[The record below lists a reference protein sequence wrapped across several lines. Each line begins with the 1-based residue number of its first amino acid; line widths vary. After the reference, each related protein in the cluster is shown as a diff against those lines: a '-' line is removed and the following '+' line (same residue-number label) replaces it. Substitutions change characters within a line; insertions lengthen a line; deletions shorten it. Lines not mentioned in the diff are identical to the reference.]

1 MYLASVGP
9 PRTPLRRVPGNVV
22 ALGIVSLVTDVSAEM
37 VTAIL
42 PLYLVFGLGLNPLQF
57 GLLDGLYAGAT
68 AVLRLVGGHVAD
80 RWRRLKT
87 VAGVGYALSA
97 ISKLGFL
104 AAGSTVPAI
113 GAVLAIDRAGKGI
126 RTAPRDALIS
136 LSSDP
141 STMGRSFGVHRALD
155 TIGAFLGP
163 LVATLVLWA
172 SLNDYNSVFVTSFA
186 LATCGVILL
195 MTFVRDQSPPPPAFV
210 ASAPARSGS
219 AASAVPV
226 LGLLR
231 DPSFRRCCVWAAAL
245 GLFTIT
251 DSFVYL
257 AVQRRWDIGTSLFP
271 LLPLL
276 PLGTAGTFLLLAVP
290 LGRLGDRIGRWKVF
304 LGGHL
309 ALIVAL
315 LLVCGPIG
323 AWWLVL
329 ALHGVFYAATDG
341 VLPAAVGPL
350 LPENLRASGLAVLQT
365 GQALARMG
373 AAVTVGLLWT
383 LWDLRPALLVFILA
397 LLAVTI
403 AAAIFKPLEVRR

>member
-9 PRTPLRRVPGNVV
+9 LRTPLRRVPGNVV

-113 GAVLAIDRAGKGI
+113 GAVLALDRAGKGI

-141 STMGRSFGVHRALD
+141 STTGRSFGVHRALD

-172 SLNDYNSVFVTSFA
+172 SLDDYNSVFVTSFA

-195 MTFVRDQSPPPPAFV
+195 TAFVRDQSPPA
-210 ASAPARSGS
+210 APTSRALPMLS
-219 AASAVPV
+219 
-226 LGLLR
+226 LLR
-231 DPSFRRCCVWAAAL
+231 DPNFRRCCLWAAAL

-257 AVQRRWDIGTSLFP
+257 AVQRRWDISTSLF
-271 LLPLL
+271 PLL
-276 PLGTAGTFLLLAVP
+276 PLGTAGTFLLLAIP

-309 ALIVAL
+309 ALVMAL
-315 LLVCGPIG
+315 LVVCGPVG

-350 LPENLRASGLAVLQT
+350 LPEHLRASGLAVLQT
-365 GQALARMG
+365 GQALARMA

-383 LWDLRPALLVFILA
+383 LWDLRPALLAFALA
-397 LLAVTI
+397 LLAITI
-403 AAAIFKPLEVRR
+403 AAAILRPLEVRR

>member
-1 MYLASVGP
+1 M
-9 PRTPLRRVPGNVV
+9 
-22 ALGIVSLVTDVSAEM
+22 TDVSAEM

-163 LVATLVLWA
+163 LVAALVLWA

-195 MTFVRDQSPPPPAFV
+195 TAFVRDQSPPAP
-210 ASAPARSGS
+210 SARGLPMLS
-219 AASAVPV
+219 
-226 LGLLR
+226 LLR
-231 DPSFRRCCVWAAAL
+231 DPNFRRCCLWAAAL

-257 AVQRRWDIGTSLFP
+257 AVQRRWDISTSLF
-271 LLPLL
+271 PLL
-276 PLGTAGTFLLLAVP
+276 PLGTAGTFLLLAIP
-290 LGRLGDRIGRWKVF
+290 LGRLGDRVGRWRVF
-304 LGGHL
+304 IGGHL
-309 ALIVAL
+309 ALVVAL
-315 LLVCGPIG
+315 LLVCGPVG

-329 ALHGVFYAATDG
+329 ALHGLFYAATDG

-350 LPENLRASGLAVLQT
+350 LPENFRASGLAVLQT
-365 GQALARMG
+365 GQALARMA

-383 LWDLRPALLVFILA
+383 LSDLRPALLVFTLA
-397 LLAVTI
+397 LLVITI
-403 AAAIFKPLEVRR
+403 AAAVFKPLEVRR

>member
-9 PRTPLRRVPGNVV
+9 LRTPLRRVPGNVV

-80 RWRRLKT
+80 RWGRLKT

-113 GAVLAIDRAGKGI
+113 GAVLAVDRAGKGI

-136 LSSDP
+136 LSSP
-141 STMGRSFGVHRALD
+141 PETMGRSFGVHRALD
-155 TIGAFLGP
+155 TVGAFLGP
-163 LVATLVLWA
+163 LVATAVLWA
-172 SLNDYNSVFVTSFA
+172 SLNDYNSVFVTSFC
-186 LATCGVILL
+186 LAACAVILL
-195 MTFVRDQSPPPPAFV
+195 TTTVRDHTPPPPAPTQLRIF
-210 ASAPARSGS
+210 
-219 AASAVPV
+219 
-226 LGLLR
+226 GLLR
-231 DPSFRRCCVWAAAL
+231 DRDFRRCCVWAAAL

-257 AVQRRWDIGTSLFP
+257 AVQRRWDIATSLF
-271 LLPLL
+271 PLL
-276 PLGTAGTFLLLAVP
+276 PLGTAGTFLVLAIP

-304 LGGHL
+304 LAGHL
-309 ALIVAL
+309 ALILAL
-315 LLVCGPIG
+315 LLICGPTG
-323 AWWLVL
+323 TWWLVL
-329 ALHGVFYAATDG
+329 ALHGTFYAATDG

-350 LPENLRASGLAVLQT
+350 LPEQLRASGLAVLQT
-365 GQALARMG
+365 GQALARMA

-383 LWDLRPALLVFILA
+383 LWDLRPAILAITLA

-403 AAAIFKPLEVRR
+403 AAAILKPLEVRR

>member
-1 MYLASVGP
+1 L
-9 PRTPLRRVPGNVV
+9 

-37 VTAIL
+37 VTAVL

-68 AVLRLVGGHVAD
+68 AVLRLAGGHVAD
-80 RWRRLKT
+80 RWRRLKA

-97 ISKLGFL
+97 LSKLGFL
-104 AAGSTVPAI
+104 AAGSSVPAI
-113 GAVLAIDRAGKGI
+113 GAVLAVDRAGKGI

-141 STMGRSFGVHRALD
+141 ATLGRSFGLHRSLD
-155 TIGAFLGP
+155 TVGAFLGP
-163 LVATLVLWA
+163 LVATFVLWV

-186 LATCGVILL
+186 LATSAVILL
-195 MTFVRDQSPPPPAFV
+195 TTFVRDHNPPPA
-210 ASAPARSGS
+210 APAQRAG
-219 AASAVPV
+219 VGV

-231 DPSFRRCCVWAAAL
+231 DVDFRRSCLWAAAL

-257 AVQRRWDIGTSLFP
+257 AVQRRWDIDAGLF
-271 LLPLL
+271 PLL
-276 PLGTAGTFLLLAVP
+276 PLGTAGTFLVLAIP

-309 ALIVAL
+309 TLVLAL
-315 LLVCGPIG
+315 LLVSGPIG
-323 AWWLVL
+323 SWWLVL
-329 ALHGVFYAATDG
+329 VLHGTFYAATDG

-350 LPENLRASGLAVLQT
+350 LPEQLRASGLAVLQT
-365 GQALARMG
+365 GQALARMA

-383 LWDLRPALLVFILA
+383 LWDLRPTLVAFTLG
-397 LLAVTI
+397 LLAITL
-403 AAAIFKPLEVRR
+403 AAAVFKPLEVRR

>member
-9 PRTPLRRVPGNVV
+9 LRTPLRRVPGNVV

-80 RWRRLKT
+80 RWRRLKA
-87 VAGVGYALSA
+87 VAGIGYALSA

-104 AAGSTVPAI
+104 ASGSTVPAI

-136 LSSDP
+136 LSSAP
-141 STMGRSFGVHRALD
+141 ETMGRSFGVHRTLD
-155 TIGAFLGP
+155 TVGAFLGP
-163 LVATLVLWA
+163 LVATAVLWA
-172 SLNDYNSVFVTSFA
+172 SLGDYNSIFITSFS
-186 LATCGVILL
+186 LATCAVILL
-195 MTFVRDQSPPPPAFV
+195 TTFVRDQTPPSP
-210 ASAPARSGS
+210 APTQL
-219 AASAVPV
+219 PV
-226 LGLLR
+226 FGLLR
-231 DPSFRRCCVWAAAL
+231 DRGFRRCCLWAAGL

-257 AVQRRWDIGTSLFP
+257 AVQRRWDIGTNVF
-271 LLPLL
+271 PLL
-276 PLGTAGTFLLLAVP
+276 PLGTAGTFLLLAIP

-315 LLVCGPIG
+315 LTICGPAG
-323 AWWLVL
+323 TWWLVL
-329 ALHGVFYAATDG
+329 ALHGTFYAATDG

-350 LPENLRASGLAVLQT
+350 LPEHLRASGLAVLQT
-365 GQALARMG
+365 GQALARMA

-383 LWDLRPALLVFILA
+383 LWDLRPALVAITLA

-403 AAAIFKPLEVRR
+403 AAAVFKPLEVRR

>member
-9 PRTPLRRVPGNVV
+9 PRTLLRRVPGNVV

-37 VTAIL
+37 VTAVL

-141 STMGRSFGVHRALD
+141 ATMGRSFGVHRALD

-186 LATCGVILL
+186 LAACGVILL
-195 MTFVRDQSPPPPAFV
+195 TTVVQNHTPSSTLVVR
-210 ASAPARSGS
+210 
-219 AASAVPV
+219 ASAV
-226 LGLLR
+226 GLLK
-231 DPSFRRCCVWAAAL
+231 DSGFRRCCVWAAGL

-257 AVQRRWDIGTSLFP
+257 AVQRRWDISTSLF
-271 LLPLL
+271 PLL
-276 PLGTAGTFLLLAVP
+276 PLGTAGTFLLLAIP
-290 LGRLGDRIGRWKVF
+290 LGRLGDRVGRWKVF
-304 LGGHL
+304 IGGHL
-309 ALIVAL
+309 ALVVAL
-315 LLVCGPIG
+315 LVVCGPVG

-350 LPENLRASGLAVLQT
+350 LPEDLRATGLAVLQT
-365 GQALARMG
+365 GQALARMA

-383 LWDLRPALLVFILA
+383 LWDLRPALLAFTLA

-403 AAAIFKPLEVRR
+403 AAAVFKPLEVRR

>member
-9 PRTPLRRVPGNVV
+9 LRTPLRRVPGNVV

-113 GAVLAIDRAGKGI
+113 GAVLAVDRAGKGI

-155 TIGAFLGP
+155 TVGAFLGP

-195 MTFVRDQSPPPPAFV
+195 AACVRDRPAPV
-210 ASAPARSGS
+210 PASRGLPMLSL
-219 AASAVPV
+219 
-226 LGLLR
+226 LG

-245 GLFTIT
+245 GLFTVT

-257 AVQRRWDIGTSLFP
+257 AVQRRWDISVSLF
-271 LLPLL
+271 PLL
-276 PLGTAGTFLLLAVP
+276 PLGTAGVFLLLAIP
-290 LGRLGDRIGRWKVF
+290 LGRLGDRVGRWKVF

-309 ALIVAL
+309 ALVVAL
-315 LLVCGPIG
+315 LIVCGPVG

-365 GQALARMG
+365 GQALARMA

-383 LWDLRPALLVFILA
+383 LWDLRPALLAFALA